1 MQYWKRLS
9 EWNKQ
14 TDFTLMA
21 FLSVDQYVHLH
32 YVIGTRNHRFYCRKF
47 LNVEAKDE
55 PLSPIK
61 KVKEQ
66 HFIEAIETLQ
76 LLKTTFSPIEKLFVI
91 KHTFQKMTT
100 TVQQQL
106 GQNYRWNMDDLFPVF
121 LYVVV
126 RARILQLGS
135 ELDFIQD
142 FMEPSLEN
150 GELGI
155 MFTTLKACYQQIL
168 QEKVSVT

>member
-1 MQYWKRLS
+1 M
-9 EWNKQ
+9 
-14 TDFTLMA
+14 
-21 FLSVDQYVHLH
+21 
-32 YVIGTRNHRFYCRKF
+32 
-47 LNVEAKDE
+47 
-55 PLSPIK
+55 
-61 KVKEQ
+61 
-66 HFIEAIETLQ
+66 
-76 LLKTTFSPIEKLFVI
+76 KTTFSPIEKLFVI
-91 KHTFQKMTT
+91 KQTFQKMTV
-100 TVQQQL
+100 TVERQL
-106 GQNYRWNMDDLFPVF
+106 GQNYRWNMDDLFPGF

-168 QEKVSVT
+168 KEKLSVM